1 MNIIKV
7 LQYVFLGI
15 LQGFTEPIP
24 ISSSGHLLIAK
35 KLFDFKMLSDINFE
49 IVVNFGSFLAIVFLY
64 RKEIIKIISHFLGK
78 CKLFLTNIYI

>member
-35 KLFDFKMLSDINFE
+35 KLFNF
-49 IVVNFGSFLAIVFLY
+49 
-64 RKEIIKIISHFLGK
+64 
-78 CKLFLTNIYI
+78 

>member
-35 KLFDFKMLSDINFE
+35 KLFDFKMLSDMNFE
-49 IVVNFGSFLAIVFLY
+49 IVVNFGSF
-64 RKEIIKIISHFLGK
+64 
-78 CKLFLTNIYI
+78 